1 LTRRVLLFSG
11 VAALVVLLARTLA
24 YAAEPAPE
32 ARLLARSA
40 GGPTLSVVALVSL
53 SLAGAIAVA
62 VCWLAAL
69 AVRERALVERRE
81 TAPFPLRRL
90 AVLAVSLAVVTS
102 VSGGL
107 LEAYLHWR
115 AGLGWHGLHCLVGP
129 VHRNLLPFEAAL
141 SLCAAALVAAA
152 QHVLGWMRR
161 TFARLRTV
169 PPRLASS
176 RPFRAPWRC
185 DLPRSIR
192 VGSAT
197 ARAPPPCA

>member
-1 LTRRVLLFSG
+1 
-11 VAALVVLLARTLA
+11 
-24 YAAEPAPE
+24 
-32 ARLLARSA
+32 
-40 GGPTLSVVALVSL
+40 
-53 SLAGAIAVA
+53 
-62 VCWLAAL
+62 
-69 AVRERALVERRE
+69 
-81 TAPFPLRRL
+81 
-90 AVLAVSLAVVTS
+90 VSLAVVTS

-169 PPRLASS
+169 PPRLAAS